1 MITLQ
6 PITEQNW
13 YTCCQ
18 LTLSDEQQA
27 YMEPNAIS
35 LLQAMYEPTLR
46 AYAIYEDETMVG
58 FLMYNTVLE
67 ELDARW
73 VYRIMVDHAHQR
85 KGIGR
90 KATELMLE
98 EVEQLGTEPIVVGYH
113 PDNRGAHRLYES
125 LGFVDEGNRF
135 GREMAV
141 IRRR

>member
-1 MITLQ
+1 
-6 PITEQNW
+6 
-13 YTCCQ
+13 
-18 LTLSDEQQA
+18 
-27 YMEPNAIS
+27 
-35 LLQAMYEPTLR
+35 
-46 AYAIYEDETMVG
+46 MVG

-98 EVEQLGTEPIVVGYH
+98 EVGQLGTEPIVVGYH

-125 LGFVDEGNRF
+125 LDFVDEGNRF

>member
-6 PITEQNW
+6 PITDQNW
-13 YTCCQ
+13 YTFCQ
-18 LTLSDEQQA
+18 LTLSDAQQA

-35 LLQAMYEPTLR
+35 LLQAVYEPTLE
-46 AYAIYEDETMVG
+46 AHAIYEDETMVG

-67 ELDARW
+67 ELNARW
-73 VYRIMVDHAHQR
+73 VYRIMVDHAQQG

-90 KATELMLE
+90 QATELMLE
-98 EVEQLGTEPIVVGYH
+98 EMGQLGTEPIVVGYH
-113 PDNRGAHRLYES
+113 PDNTGAHRLYES

-141 IRRR
+141 IRRA

>member
-6 PITEQNW
+6 PITDQNW
-13 YTCCQ
+13 YPCCQ
-18 LTLSDEQQA
+18 LTLTDAQQA

-35 LLQAMYEPTLR
+35 LLQAVYEPTLEAR
-46 AYAIYEDETMVG
+46 AIYEDETIVG
-58 FLMYNTVLE
+58 FLMYNTALE

-73 VYRIMVDHAHQR
+73 VYRIMVDHAHQG

-90 KATELMLE
+90 QATELMLE
-98 EVEQLGTEPIVVGYH
+98 EMAQLGTEPIVVGYH
-113 PDNRGAHRLYES
+113 PDNIGAHRLYER

-141 IRRR
+141 IRRA

>member
-18 LTLSDEQQA
+18 LTLNEAQQA
-27 YMEPNAIS
+27 YMEPNAVS
-35 LLQAMYEPTLR
+35 LLQAVYEPTLR
-46 AYAIYEDETMVG
+46 ARAICEGETMVG

-73 VYRIMVDHAHQR
+73 VYRIMVDHAHQG

-90 KATELMLE
+90 QATELMLE
-98 EVEQLGTEPIVVGYH
+98 EMARLGTEPIVVGYH
-113 PDNRGAHRLYES
+113 PDNEGAHRLYER
-125 LGFVDEGNRF
+125 LGFSDEGNRF

-141 IRRR
+141 VKRI